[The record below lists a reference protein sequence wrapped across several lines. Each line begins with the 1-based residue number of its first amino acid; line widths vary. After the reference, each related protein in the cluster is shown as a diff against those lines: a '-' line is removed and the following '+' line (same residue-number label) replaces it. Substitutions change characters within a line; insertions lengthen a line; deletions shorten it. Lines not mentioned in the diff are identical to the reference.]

1 MTFDEAYKAY
11 KRFLKEKGVYARA
24 LKIHSKGLFNER
36 VIRERLFIIKPSQW
50 IQDGSVFCSWRRTSE
65 GDLFWWSVSILWQIT
80 CLEHDIILD
89 GFRESKTSLN
99 SDIINNVICY
109 SSWAKENHFTGKNH
123 DIIIEYKKENNL

>member
-11 KRFLKEKGVYARA
+11 KRFLKEKGVYTRA

-36 VIRERLFIIKPSQW
+36 VIIKKLLAIKPSDW
-50 IQDGSVFCSWRRTSE
+50 IQNGSVFCSWCRTPE

-89 GFRESKTSLN
+89 GFTESKTSLN
-99 SDIINNVICY
+99 EIIIYNIRAY
-109 SSWAKENHFTGKNH
+109 SSWAKANHFTGKNY
-123 DIIIEYKKENNL
+123 DIIIEYEKENNL